1 MVLLVEE
8 QYCRETE
15 SGFSKEEL
23 PDTLEACVE
32 RCRSLV
38 AKMQESSRTSTFI
51 DTAVCYIRAHY
62 SEDLSL
68 ARVAQAVYRSP
79 EYFSRQF
86 KEEMG
91 ENFSVYLTLYR
102 LERAQELL
110 NRTDLSIAEIANR
123 VGYANPGYFTRIYK
137 KYRGITPEQARMTRL

>member
-1 MVLLVEE
+1 M
-8 QYCRETE
+8 
-15 SGFSKEEL
+15 
-23 PDTLEACVE
+23 
-32 RCRSLV
+32 
-38 AKMQESSRTSTFI
+38 
-51 DTAVCYIRAHY
+51 
-62 SEDLSL
+62 
-68 ARVAQAVYRSP
+68 YRSP

-137 KYRGITPEQARMTRL
+137 KYRGITPEQARMTRS